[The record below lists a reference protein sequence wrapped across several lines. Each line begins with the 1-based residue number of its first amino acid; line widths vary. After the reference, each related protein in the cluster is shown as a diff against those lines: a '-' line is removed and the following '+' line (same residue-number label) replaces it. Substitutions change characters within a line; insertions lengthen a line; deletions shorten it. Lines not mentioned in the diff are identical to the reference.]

1 MKILIG
7 TKNSAK
13 FNRYKT
19 ILSQMLDL
27 EVLSLRDIY
36 ITLPIIIEDGM
47 TAEENASKKARAY
60 AKSTGLPTLS
70 VDEALYMGGLS
81 PEQQPGTNVRR
92 YMEKELTDDE
102 LLNLYLE
109 IIKNIPPEN
118 RTATWIFAICLV
130 LPNGQ
135 EFSEKVQLCEKFS
148 EDPSLPIVPG
158 YPLSSIIY
166 NPVIGKIYRDFTPE
180 EESKRL
186 HLIYEKVS
194 KIIQA
199 AKCL

>member
-1 MKILIG
+1 MKIIIG

-19 ILSQMLDL
+19 ILSQMPNL
-27 EVLSLRDIY
+27 EVLSLKDIH
-36 ITLPIIIEDGM
+36 ITLPIIPEDGM

-60 AKSTGLPTLS
+60 AKYTGLSTLS
-70 VDEALYMGGLS
+70 VDEALYIGGLS

-92 YMEKELTDDE
+92 YKGKELTDDE
-102 LLNLYLE
+102 MLNLYLG
-109 IIKNIPPEN
+109 IIKDIPPEK

-135 EFSEKVQLCEKFS
+135 EFSEKVELYEKLS
-148 EDPSLPIVPG
+148 EHPSLPIIPG
-158 YPLSSIIY
+158 YPLSSLIY
-166 NPVIGKIYRDFTPE
+166 SPVIGKIYRDFTPE

-186 HLIYEKVS
+186 RPIYKKVS